1 MYSALLLP
9 LLCASTLAHPF
20 AKIEKR
26 QAAALT
32 DLDILQFALT
42 AEHLES
48 AFYTEGLGKFDANAF
63 TAAGISAGF
72 RDNLAQIGKDE
83 ASHVTFLSTAISGAG
98 GTPVQPCT
106 YKFGLTDVKT
116 FITISSILEG
126 VGASAY
132 LGAAPAVQ
140 SKAILSAAASILSV
154 ESRHSSFVRS
164 ILNQIP
170 NAQPLDTPLSPNEVF
185 SLASAFIASC
195 PSSNPPL
202 PFKAFPAL
210 TTTSTGS
217 MAPGTTITVATT
229 APLTGTLS
237 AAFLAL
243 AGPIFAPIIPTNGG
257 FTTTIPQ
264 GVLGQTY
271 MVVTNSQTNIT
282 DANVIAGPLV
292 LEVR

>member
-1 MYSALLLP
+1 MYSTLLLP
-9 LLCASTLAHPF
+9 LLCASTMAHPL
-20 AKIEKR
+20 ASIAKR
-26 QAAALT
+26 QAALT
-32 DLDILQFALT
+32 DVDILQFALT

-48 AFYTEGLGKFDANAF
+48 AFYTEGLAKFDANAF
-63 TAAGISAGF
+63 TAAGVSAGF

-83 ASHVTFLSTAISGAG
+83 AAHVTFLSTAISGAG

-116 FITISSILEG
+116 FVTVSSILEG

-154 ESRHSSFVRS
+154 ESRHSSFVRAV
-164 ILNQIP
+164 LNQIP

-185 SLASAFIASC
+185 TLASAFIDSC

-210 TTTSTGS
+210 STTNTGS
-217 MAPGTTITVATT
+217 LAAGTTINVATT
-229 APLTGTLS
+229 AQLTGTLN

-243 AGPIFAPIIPTNGG
+243 AGPIFVPITQANGG

-264 GVLGQTY
+264 GVSGQTY
-271 MVVTNSQTNIT
+271 MIVTKSSSDVS
-282 DANVIAGPLV
+282 DANVVAGPLV
-292 LEVR
+292 IEVK